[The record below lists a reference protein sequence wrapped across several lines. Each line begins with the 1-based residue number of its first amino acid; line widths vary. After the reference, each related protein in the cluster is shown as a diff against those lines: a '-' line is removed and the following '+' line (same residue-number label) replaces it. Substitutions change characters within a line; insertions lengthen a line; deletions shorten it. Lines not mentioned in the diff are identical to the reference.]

1 MVRLKG
7 HFDGQ
12 QIVLDETVPA
22 GIREGASVDVVF
34 DDAETATSGAARS
47 FVERVW
53 PMMGKLSGPSDLSEE
68 HDHYAHGAPK
78 RKGRNG

>member
-7 HFDGQ
+7 HFDGR
-12 QIVLDETVPA
+12 QIVLDDSVPD

-34 DDAETATSGAARS
+34 VDAETKSADGCGS
-47 FVERVW
+47 FLECLDALT
-53 PMMGKLSGPSDLSEE
+53 GSIEGPGDLSEE

-78 RKGRNG
+78 RADRND